1 MKGIIL
7 AGDSGNRLYP
17 LALAVS
23 KQLLPI
29 YNRPMIHYPI
39 ELLRKSGIKNILVIT
54 TKKQQSSFIQ
64 YLGDEKY
71 SRCNTIICNSK

>member
-7 AGDSGNRLYP
+7 AGDSENRIYP

-29 YNRPMIHYPI
+29 YNRPMLHYPYRAT
-39 ELLRKSGIKNILVIT
+39 EKVWHKNILVIT
-54 TKKQQSSFIQ
+54 TKK
-64 YLGDEKY
+64 
-71 SRCNTIICNSK
+71 

>member
-23 KQLLPI
+23 KHI

-54 TKKQQSSFIQ
+54 TKKQQYSFIQ